1 MPKIT
6 HSGHGRARIQ
16 AHAVWFQSPCSKPLC
31 HITLL
36 VKTNETNVV
45 IIDSAVVVGC
55 GISETCQAVNEQY
68 DVMMA
73 QEAGYEHINCIVID
87 AMMVT
92 YGLGK
97 TVLGS
102 FYIYIQKTSVR

>member
-1 MPKIT
+1 MR
-6 HSGHGRARIQ
+6 S
-16 AHAVWFQSPCSKPLC
+16 
-31 HITLL
+31 
-36 VKTNETNVV
+36 NVV
-45 IIDSAVVVGC
+45 IIDSAVDVGC
-55 GISETCQAVNEQY
+55 DISETCQAVNEQY